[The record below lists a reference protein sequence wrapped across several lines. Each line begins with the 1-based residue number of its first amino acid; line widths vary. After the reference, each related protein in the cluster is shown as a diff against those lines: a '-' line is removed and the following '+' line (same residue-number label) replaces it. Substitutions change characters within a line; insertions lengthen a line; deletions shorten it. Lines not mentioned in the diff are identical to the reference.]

1 MATSCIDILDQALL
15 AQVVLTRK
23 LSFPILLKRYVFIL
37 MSLES
42 VRTLCCCSY
51 PNKYCCNEE
60 VCKSDISSCAVMTG
74 HSENSL

>member
-42 VRTLCCCSY
+42 VRTFCVVVHILINILAMKRFADLTFLHVQS
-51 PNKYCCNEE
+51 
-60 VCKSDISSCAVMTG
+60 
-74 HSENSL
+74 